1 MPAKNFRCGIS
12 VKNLPVLLQFEFTIS
27 IHAQDVVV
35 EGTFALHISEV
46 TWAQIIK
53 DPPVWWQPSK
63 EDYCDNCCSYL
74 VS

>member
-12 VKNLPVLLQFEFTIS
+12 VKNLPFLLQFEFTIS

-53 DPPVWWQPSK
+53 DPPWRWSNLK
-63 EDYCDNCCSYL
+63 NTLSESMIEF
-74 VS
+74 